1 MANVAD
7 FLNMTPQDTPMT
19 VVLPEGSYEFIITSY
34 RADVVGENQTPLVK
48 VNVKATGILESDL
61 TDADLPNAE
70 PTRMEFWATPN
81 ALKVKNPA
89 TGLKSFLTSG
99 IDLGHVD
106 DLPYSELLEMAIGK
120 TFKGVVKHEMV
131 GKNKDILQA
140 SVKRILSN

>member
-1 MANVAD
+1 MSNVAD
-7 FLNMTPQDTPMT
+7 FLNMTPQDTPES
-19 VVLPEGSYEFIITSY
+19 VVLPEGSYEFSVTSY
-34 RADVVGENQTPLVK
+34 RADEVGENQTPLIRL
-48 VNVKATGILESDL
+48 NVKAVGVIDSDL
-61 TDADLPNAE
+61 TDDKLSNAE

-99 IDLGHVD
+99 LDMGHVD

-120 TFKGVVKHEMV
+120 TFKGLIKHEMV

-140 SVKRILSN
+140 SVKRIL

>member
-1 MANVAD
+1 MSNVAD
-7 FLNMTPQDTPMT
+7 FLNMTPQDTPES
-19 VVLPEGSYEFIITSY
+19 VVLPEGSYEFSVTSY
-34 RADVVGENQTPLVK
+34 RADEVGENQTPLIRL
-48 VNVKATGILESDL
+48 NVKAVGVIDSEL
-61 TDADLPNAE
+61 TDDKLSNAE

-99 IDLGHVD
+99 LEMGHVD

-120 TFKGVVKHEMV
+120 TFKGLIKHEMV

-140 SVKRILSN
+140 SVKRIL

>member
-1 MANVAD
+1 MSNVAD
-7 FLNMTPQDTPMT
+7 FLNMTPQDTPES
-19 VVLPEGSYEFIITSY
+19 VVLPEGSYEFSVTSN
-34 RADVVGENQTPLVK
+34 RADDVGENQTQLIRL
-48 VNVKATGILESDL
+48 NVKAVVDIDSEL
-61 TDADLPNAE
+61 TDDKLSNAE

-99 IDLGHVD
+99 LDMGHVD

-120 TFKGVVKHEMV
+120 TFKGLIKHEMV

-140 SVKRILSN
+140 SVKRIL

>member
-1 MANVAD
+1 MSNVAD
-7 FLNMTPQDTPMT
+7 FLNMTPQDTPES
-19 VVLPEGSYEFIITSY
+19 VVLPEGSYEFSVTSY
-34 RADVVGENQTPLVK
+34 RADEVGENQTPLIRL
-48 VNVKATGILESDL
+48 NVKAVGVIDSDL
-61 TDADLPNAE
+61 TDDKLGNAE

-99 IDLGHVD
+99 LELGHVD

-120 TFKGVVKHEMV
+120 TFKGLIKHEMV

-140 SVKRILSN
+140 SVKRIL

>member
-1 MANVAD
+1 MSNVAD
-7 FLNMTPQDTPMT
+7 FLNMTPQDTPES
-19 VVLPEGSYEFIITSY
+19 VVLPEGSYEFSVTSY
-34 RADVVGENQTPLVK
+34 RADEVGENQTPLIRI
-48 VNVKATGILESDL
+48 NVKAVGVIDSDL
-61 TDADLPNAE
+61 TDDKLSNAE

-99 IDLGHVD
+99 LDMGHVD

-120 TFKGVVKHEMV
+120 TFKGLIKHEMV

-140 SVKRILSN
+140 SVKRIL

>member
-1 MANVAD
+1 MSNVAD
-7 FLNMTPQDTPMT
+7 FLNMTPQDTPES
-19 VVLPEGSYEFIITSY
+19 VVLPEGSYECSVTSY
-34 RADVVGENQTPLVK
+34 RADEVGENQTPLIRL
-48 VNVKATGILESDL
+48 NVKAVGVIDSEL
-61 TDADLPNAE
+61 TDDKLSNAE

-99 IDLGHVD
+99 LDMGHVD

-120 TFKGVVKHEMV
+120 TFKGLIKHEMV

-140 SVKRILSN
+140 SVKRIL

>member
-1 MANVAD
+1 MSNVAD
-7 FLNMTPQDTPMT
+7 FLNMTPQDTPES
-19 VVLPEGSYEFIITSY
+19 VVLPEGSYEFSVTSY
-34 RADVVGENQTPLVK
+34 RADEVGENQTPLIRL
-48 VNVKATGILESDL
+48 NVKAVGVIDSDI
-61 TDADLPNAE
+61 TADKLSNAE

-99 IDLGHVD
+99 LDMGHVD

-120 TFKGVVKHEMV
+120 TFKGLIKHEMV

-140 SVKRILSN
+140 SVKRIL

>member
-1 MANVAD
+1 MSNVAD
-7 FLNMTPQDTPMT
+7 FLNMTPQDTPES
-19 VVLPEGSYEFIITSY
+19 VVLPEGSYEFSVTSY
-34 RADVVGENQTPLVK
+34 RADEVGENSTPLIRL
-48 VNVKATGILESDL
+48 NVKAVGVIDSDL
-61 TDADLPNAE
+61 TDDKLGNAE

-99 IDLGHVD
+99 LELGHVD

-120 TFKGVVKHEMV
+120 TFKGLIKHEMV

-140 SVKRILSN
+140 TVKRIL

>member
-1 MANVAD
+1 MSNVAD
-7 FLNMTPQDTPMT
+7 FLTMTPQDTPMT
-19 VVLPEGSYEFIITSY
+19 VVLPEGSYDFIITSY

-61 TDADLPNAE
+61 TDKDLPNAE

-120 TFKGVVKHEMV
+120 SFKGVIKHEMV

-140 SVKRILSN
+140 TVKRILSN

>member
-1 MANVAD
+1 MCIRD
-7 FLNMTPQDTPMT
+7 RDTPES
-19 VVLPEGSYEFIITSY
+19 VVLPEGSYEFSVTSY
-34 RADVVGENQTPLVK
+34 RADEVGENSTPLIRL
-48 VNVKATGILESDL
+48 NVKAVGVIDSDL
-61 TDADLPNAE
+61 TDDKLGNAE

-99 IDLGHVD
+99 LDMGHVD

-120 TFKGVVKHEMV
+120 TFKGLIKHEMV

-140 SVKRILSN
+140 SVKRIL

>member
-1 MANVAD
+1 MSNVAD
-7 FLNMTPQDTPMT
+7 FLNMTPQDTPES
-19 VVLPEGSYEFIITSY
+19 VVLPEGSYEFSVTSY
-34 RADVVGENQTPLVK
+34 RADEVGENQTPLIRL
-48 VNVKATGILESDL
+48 NVKAVGVIDSDL
-61 TDADLPNAE
+61 TEDKLSNAE

-99 IDLGHVD
+99 LDMGHVD

-120 TFKGVVKHEMV
+120 TFKGLIKHEMV

-140 SVKRILSN
+140 SVKRIL